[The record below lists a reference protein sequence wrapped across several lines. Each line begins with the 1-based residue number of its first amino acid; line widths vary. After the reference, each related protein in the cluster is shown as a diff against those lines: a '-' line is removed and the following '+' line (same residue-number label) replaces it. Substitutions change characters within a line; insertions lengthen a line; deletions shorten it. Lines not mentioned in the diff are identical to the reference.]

1 MRVAT
6 VRGEFIA
13 MWHTSRGD
21 RTLRGEE
28 AALVSNAIDCM
39 IDALM
44 VHIDDDLEDSAAVC
58 ESGIAAYDVFS
69 PSQRIGLL
77 HDVAKHL
84 LTETETALPLS
95 APLDAT
101 VAAIFIDIRD
111 QVAIEIDFL
120 SAQDDA
126 DEAPTWRQ
134 MVLAA
139 YVAIFSPIEGDNRV
153 WDAVCGEL
161 PDDSCEDI
169 RQWENLVDPL
179 ADAILWDRDF
189 EMAESFLDVDPG
201 VSHQRRRLL
210 GINED
215 YFTSVAPDPR
225 PEEVFRL
232 ISRTRDIVRAKP
244 R

>member
-1 MRVAT
+1 
-6 VRGEFIA
+6 

-21 RTLRGEE
+21 RTLRGQE
-28 AALVSNAIDCM
+28 AALVSNGIDCM

-44 VHIDDDLEDSAAVC
+44 VHVDDDLEDSATVC
-58 ESGIAAYDVFS
+58 ESGIAAYDAFS

-77 HDVAKHL
+77 HDVAEYL

-120 SAQDDA
+120 SAQDDV
-126 DEAPTWRQ
+126 DEVHSWRQ

-139 YVAIFSPIEGDNRV
+139 YLTIFSPVEGDIRAG
-153 WDAVCGEL
+153 DAVCSEL
-161 PDDSCEDI
+161 PDDSCKDI
-169 RQWENLVDPL
+169 RQWENLVNL
-179 ADAILWDRDF
+179 LSDAILWDRDF

-210 GINED
+210 GIKED

-225 PEEVFRL
+225 PAEVFRL
-232 ISRTRDIVRAKP
+232 ISRTRDIVRGKP